1 MELNGRTTTL
11 PLSWM
16 IKPMNRTSA
25 ISAVF
30 TPPLLGQEQAHV
42 WHVHL
47 EKFAGEEPHWNNLLS
62 GEEQQRAA
70 RFRFPRDRNR
80 YALTRALL
88 RTLLAG
94 YLEADPASLT
104 FCYSDHGKPSMSGAR
119 EKSDVHFNVSHSD
132 GVALFGITRNRAI
145 GVDVERVRHDF
156 EVVTIAQRFF
166 SAAEQRAFNSVSPAQ
181 QHRAFFDC
189 WTRKEAYVKAI
200 GEGLSHPLHQFD
212 VSLVAGEPAR
222 LIATRPDPLEAALWT
237 MTAPDV
243 GAGYAAAVIAKARN
257 LEIKSWELPK
267 FA

>member
-1 MELNGRTTTL
+1 
-11 PLSWM
+11 
-16 IKPMNRTSA
+16 MNRTSA

-30 TPPLLGQEQAHV
+30 APPQLGQEQAHV

-47 EKFAGEEPHWNNLLS
+47 EKFAGEESHWNNLLS
-62 GEEQQRAA
+62 TEEQQRAA
-70 RFRFPRDRNR
+70 RFRFPRDRSR
-80 YALTRALL
+80 YTLTRALL

-94 YLEADPASLT
+94 YLETDPASLS
-104 FCYSDHGKPSMSGAR
+104 FCYSEHGKPALTGAH
-119 EKSDVHFNVSHSD
+119 EGSDLQFNVSHSD

-166 SAAEQRAFNSVSPAQ
+166 SPAEQRSFNSVSPAQ

-189 WTRKEAYVKAI
+189 WTRKEAYVKAL

-222 LIATRPDPLEAALWT
+222 LIATRPNPEEAGLWT
-237 MTAPDV
+237 MIAPDV
-243 GAGYAAAVIAKARN
+243 GAGYAAAAIAKASS